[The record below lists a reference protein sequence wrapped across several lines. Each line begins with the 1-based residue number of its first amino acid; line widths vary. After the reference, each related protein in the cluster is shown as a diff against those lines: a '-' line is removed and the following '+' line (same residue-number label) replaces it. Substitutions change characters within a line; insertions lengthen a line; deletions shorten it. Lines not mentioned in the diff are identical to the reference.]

1 MRSRLSGVLLP
12 FWLAG
17 WTLMAVLNLAAGVV
31 MSSVPERQN
40 DLKTI
45 ERWGRAWL
53 VNGSNVY
60 RLDEE
65 QVDYPPHAIVV
76 LSPLGLLPET
86 VSVPIWASLNLALSV
101 LAVYLAV
108 RTARPKAPLT
118 AIALGARSSDAER
131 APSRRAPRAA
141 IFEIISVFS
150 RRSRPTR
157 SVFGYPDTLLA
168 MAMFLCWGGFRTLLQ
183 FSLLT
188 LTLGLAAIVL
198 ADRRPA
204 RSGICLGL
212 SLMKPQIAIPFVLW
226 AVFTRRLRVLI
237 VAATVVVGGFLVYC
251 LRAWVS
257 PVAVVVRYTEILGT
271 SYWDPTTDL
280 VGLAQA
286 RPLVALVMSR
296 PGSVNAVVTA
306 LALVLLAGI
315 CALGYLEGRDRP
327 TLMFSAPALAGVWS
341 LMTFYHLTYGF
352 ILLLPV
358 ATLLLW
364 VDDPGSQVLRAR
376 IFWVLQAGLMFD
388 VPGLWRRF
396 GVPLHLPSSV
406 DAVLLHADRV
416 LIAVLFAAVTVLSFR
431 NRHQPHP
438 RRPAVIA

>member
-1 MRSRLSGVLLP
+1 MVIGTRGR

-31 MSSVPERQN
+31 ISSWPERQN
-40 DLKTI
+40 DLETI
-45 ERWGRAWL
+45 HRWGRAWL

-65 QVDYPPHAIVV
+65 LADYPPHAIVA
-76 LSPLGLLPET
+76 LSPLGMLPAT
-86 VSVPIWASLNLALSV
+86 VGVPIWTSLNLALSV

-108 RTARPKAPLT
+108 RAARPKAPLT
-118 AIALGARSSDAER
+118 AIAL
-131 APSRRAPRAA
+131 P
-141 IFEIISVFS
+141 
-150 RRSRPTR
+150 
-157 SVFGYPDTLLA
+157 

-188 LTLGLAAIVL
+188 LTLGLAAIAL

-212 SLMKPQIAIPFVLW
+212 SLMKPQMAIPFVLW

-237 VAATVVVGGFLVYC
+237 VAATVVVAGFLVYC

-257 PVAVVVRYTEILGT
+257 PVAVVVRYTEILGI

-327 TLMFSAPALAGVWS
+327 ALMFSAPALAGIWS

-364 VDDPGSQVLRAR
+364 VDDPGSQALRAR
-376 IFWVLQAGLMFD
+376 MFWVLQAGLMCD

-396 GVPLHLPSSV
+396 GVPLRLPSSV
-406 DAVLLHADRV
+406 DAMLLHADRV
-416 LIAVLFAAVTVLSFR
+416 LIAVLFAAVTALSLR
-431 NRHQPHP
+431 NRHEPHP
-438 RRPAVIA
+438 VSA

>member
-1 MRSRLSGVLLP
+1 MTGTRR

-17 WTLMAVLNLAAGVV
+17 WTLMAVINLAAGVV
-31 MSSVPERQN
+31 ISSWPGRQN
-40 DLKTI
+40 DLRTI

-60 RLDEE
+60 RLDEDL
-65 QVDYPPHAIVV
+65 VDYPPHAIVA
-76 LSPLGLLPET
+76 LSPLGVLPAT
-86 VSVPIWASLNLALSV
+86 VSVPIWTSLNLALSV

-118 AIALGARSSDAER
+118 GIAPGASSSDAGR
-131 APSRRAPRAA
+131 APG
-141 IFEIISVFS
+141 
-150 RRSRPTR
+150 

-212 SLMKPQIAIPFVLW
+212 SLMKPQMAIPFVLW
-226 AVFTRRLRVLI
+226 ALFTRRLRILM
-237 VAATVVVGGFLVYC
+237 VAVAVVVGGSLVYC
-251 LRAWVS
+251 LRARVS
-257 PVAVVVRYTEILGT
+257 PGGVFARYLEILGI

-280 VGLAQA
+280 VGLAQT
-286 RPLVALVMSR
+286 RPLVALVMSSA
-296 PGSVNAVVTA
+296 GSVNTMVAA
-306 LALVLLAGI
+306 LALALFAGI
-315 CALGYLEGRDRP
+315 CTLGYVEGRRRP

-364 VDDPGSQVLRAR
+364 VDEPGSQALRAR
-376 IFWVLQAGLMFD
+376 MFWVLQAGLMCD
-388 VPGLWRRF
+388 LPGLWRRF

-406 DAVLLHADRV
+406 GTLMVHADRV
-416 LIAVLFAAVTVLSFR
+416 LIVVLFAAMTALSLR
-431 NRHQPHP
+431 NPSLEH
-438 RRPAVIA
+438 